1 MAQGRRVAGAL
12 MLISLLLILS
22 QSYQI
27 MIAKIIGLKILD
39 YMPGYHKRLVIAN
52 HGPKR
57 KFLKSP

>member
-1 MAQGRRVAGAL
+1 MVQGRSLAGAL
-12 MLISLLLILS
+12 MRISLLLILS

-52 HGPKR
+52 
-57 KFLKSP
+57 